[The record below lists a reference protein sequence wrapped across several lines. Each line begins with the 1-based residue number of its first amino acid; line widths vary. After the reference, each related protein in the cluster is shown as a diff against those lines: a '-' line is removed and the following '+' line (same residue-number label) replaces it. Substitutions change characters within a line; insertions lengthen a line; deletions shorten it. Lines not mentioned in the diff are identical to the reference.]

1 MITGSYILYQGIIG
15 VILHDKIKNTSL
27 VKLFQ
32 NSAKVAL
39 VFYLFSFMIRSILYL
54 NMHTALKGV
63 DERHIDKG
71 IGSFFAEFIEDST
84 GSMIIALCIFF
95 MMIFFYFSN
104 LWIIK

>member
-1 MITGSYILYQGIIG
+1 MVTGSFILYQGIVG
-15 VILHDKIKNTSL
+15 VILHDKIKNASL

-32 NSAKVAL
+32 NSAKFSL
-39 VFYLFSFMIRSILYL
+39 VFYLLAFMVRSVMYL

-84 GSMIIALCIFF
+84 GSLIIALCILM
-95 MMIFFYFSN
+95 MMICFYFSN